1 MAKKDYEEKIE
12 ELLEGSEKENV
23 EVEIEVKDTE
33 QDLQDLVG
41 VLKSEMDDAKD
52 FINQVGQE
60 RAESTEYYLGN
71 EPESTSSLQSEFIS
85 TDVRDTVLFML
96 PQIMRTFFG
105 TKKVV
110 EFVPKGPEDIA
121 LAEQQT
127 DYINYLIQ
135 EKNPGFQVLYS
146 AFKDA
151 LVRKTGFVKVF
162 WDDSVKATTHEYTGL
177 DPQSYQALVLDPNV
191 EIVEESVT
199 MEKIIQIDPLSGEQV
214 EMEIPAKYDL
224 VIRRL
229 KPKDQV
235 CIEAVPP
242 EEILIA
248 RHART
253 LEDAS
258 YVAHRMIKSASELV
272 AMGYDYDEIE
282 EYIGYTGS
290 SLDPEAFEEIEA
302 RNPFD
307 NMVYP
312 DRTDSGG
319 KDALYIEHYINYD
332 FDGDGIDERIRVC
345 TIGNGLHVLN
355 VEQWDELPIC
365 MFCPDPE
372 PHTAIGSCPADYLKP
387 IQAAKSQIM
396 RDTLDSLG
404 HSIFPRMAVVEGQV
418 NIDDVLNTD
427 IGQPIRVRAPGMVQP
442 FSVPFVGKEA
452 FPVLGYLDE
461 SKENRTGVSKASAG
475 LNADA
480 LQSSTKAAVAATMSG
495 AQGRIELICRHF
507 AEGGLKDMFKIV
519 NNLVI
524 KHQNAQDVFRLNG
537 KFIPVDPRYWD
548 SDKDMIVNVAISKS
562 SDEEKFAVLTQVAGK
577 QEQIMQLLGPS
588 NPLVSLQ
595 QYANTLTKFVEL
607 AGFKDSSQFF
617 NAEVPPMPPQPPEEQ
632 KPDATEML
640 AQAEAMKAQVSAQKA
655 MIDAETDRMKII
667 MDDDRQRDIEEAQ
680 IRLKAAEL
688 LAKYGTQV
696 NIAEINAIMERDRE
710 SIRQNAKAQAQG
722 LFTGN
727 VPPQNL

>member
-1 MAKKDYEEKIE
+1 MAKKSTKQIE
-12 ELLEGSEKENV
+12 A
-23 EVEIEVKDTE
+23 EIEMQLNEET
-33 QDLQDLVG
+33 DLINLTG
-41 VLKSEMDDAKD
+41 VIKSEMDDARD
-52 FINQVGQE
+52 FIYQVGEE

-71 EPESTSSLQSEFIS
+71 EPESTSTLQSEFIS

-96 PQIMRTFFG
+96 PSIMRTFFG

-110 EFVPKGPEDIA
+110 EFIPKGPEDIA

-127 DYINYLIQ
+127 DYINHVIQ
-135 EKNPGFQVLYS
+135 QKNNGFKVLYD

-162 WDDSVKATTHEYTGL
+162 WDDSLDATTHEYSNL
-177 DPQSYQALVLDPNV
+177 DPQSYQALVLDPDV
-191 EIVEESVT
+191 EIIEEEIT
-199 MEKIIQIDPLSGEQV
+199 KETITTLDPLTQEEVTQELPVS
-214 EMEIPAKYDL
+214 YDL
-224 VIRRL
+224 TIRRV
-229 KPKDQV
+229 KERSQV
-235 CIEAVPP
+235 CLESVPP
-242 EEILIA
+242 EEILIS
-248 RHART
+248 RHARD
-253 LEDAS
+253 LNSAS
-258 YVAHRMIKSASELV
+258 YVSHRMIKSVSELV
-272 AMGYDYDEIE
+272 AMGYDIEEIE
-282 EYIGYTGS
+282 EHAGYGGS
-290 SLDPEAFEEIEA
+290 AVDPEAYEEVQA

-312 DRTDSGG
+312 DRNDAGG
-319 KDALYIEHYINYD
+319 KDVLYIEHYLFYD
-332 FDGDGIDERIRVC
+332 FDDDGIDERIRVC
-345 TIGNGLHVLN
+345 TIGDGLHVLN
-355 VEQWDELPIC
+355 IEAWDDLPIV

-480 LQSSTKAAVAATMSG
+480 LQSSTKAAVSATMSG

-507 AEGGLKDMFKIV
+507 AEGGMKDLFGLV

-524 KHQNAQDVFRLNG
+524 KHQSAQDMFRLNG
-537 KFIPVDPRYWD
+537 KFVPVDPRYWD
-548 SDKDMIVNVAISKS
+548 TNKDIIVNVAISKT
-562 SDEEKFAVLTQVAGK
+562 SDEEKFAILAQLSTK
-577 QEQIMQLLGPS
+577 QEQILAQLGPQ

-595 QYANTLTKFVEL
+595 QYSNTLSRMIEM
-607 AGFKDSSQFF
+607 AGFKDPESFI
-617 NAEVPPMPPQPPEEQ
+617 NTEVPPMPPAPQEPP
-632 KPDATEML
+632 KPDAAEML

-667 MDDDRQRDIEEAQ
+667 MDDDRSRDIEEAQ

-688 LAKYGTQV
+688 LAKYGAQV
-696 NIAEINAIMERDRE
+696 NIAEINSIMERDRE
-710 SIRQNAKAQAQG
+710 SIRQNAKQQAQG
-722 LFTGN
+722 LFSN
-727 VPPQNL
+727 NAPQQNL

>member
-1 MAKKDYEEKIE
+1 MAKKKYEEEVEESIE
-12 ELLEGSEKENV
+12 EVNK
-23 EVEIEVKDTE
+23 E

-41 VLKSEMDDAKD
+41 TIKAEMDDAKD
-52 FINQVGQE
+52 FIHQVGEE

-71 EPESTSSLQSEFIS
+71 EPESTSTLQSEFVS

-96 PQIMRTFFG
+96 PSVMRTFFG

-127 DYINYLIQ
+127 DYVNYIVQ
-135 EKNPGFQVLYS
+135 QKNPGFQVLYS

-151 LVRKTGFVKVF
+151 LVRKTGFVKAF
-162 WDDSVKATTHEYTGL
+162 WDDSITASTHEYTGL

-191 EIVEESVT
+191 EIIEESVT
-199 MEKIIQIDPLSGEQV
+199 MEQITMINEVTGEEVTQ
-214 EMEIPAKYDL
+214 EIPAKYDL
-224 VIRRL
+224 TIRRL

-242 EEILIA
+242 EEVLIS
-248 RHART
+248 RHARDLQT
-253 LEDAS
+253 AS
-258 YVAHRMIKSASELV
+258 YVAHRMIKSVSDLV
-272 AMGYDYDEIE
+272 AMGYDQEEIE
-282 EYIGYTGS
+282 EYANHSGS
-290 SLDPEAFEEIEA
+290 ALDAEAFDEIEA

-307 NMVYP
+307 NMIYP
-312 DRTDSGG
+312 DRSDTGG
-319 KDALYIEHYINYD
+319 KDVLYIEHYLYYD
-332 FDGDGIDERIRVC
+332 FDDDGIDERIRVC
-345 TIGNGLHVLN
+345 TIGDGLHVLN
-355 VEQWDELPIC
+355 VEQWDDLPIV

-461 SKENRTGVSKASAG
+461 TKENRTGVSKASAG

-507 AEGGLKDMFKIV
+507 AEGGLKTIFKIV
-519 NNLVI
+519 NGLVI

-548 SDKDMIVNVAISKS
+548 SDKDMVVNVAISKS
-562 SDEEKFAVLTQVAGK
+562 SDEEKFAILAQMAGK
-577 QEQIMQLLGPS
+577 QEQILMQLGAN

-595 QYANTLTKFVEL
+595 QYANTLTKMIEM
-607 AGFKDSSQFF
+607 AGFKDPQTFI
-617 NAEVPPMPPQPPEEQ
+617 NTEVPPMPPQPQEQ
-632 KPDATEML
+632 KPDPAEML
-640 AQAEAMKAQVSAQKA
+640 AMAEAQKAQVQAQKA
-655 MIDAETDRMKII
+655 VIDAETDRMKII

-688 LAKYGTQV
+688 MAKYGAQV

-710 SIRQNAKAQAQG
+710 TIRQTAKAQSQG

-727 VPPQNL
+727 VPTQNL

>member
-1 MAKKDYEEKIE
+1 MAEKKVK
-12 ELLEGSEKENV
+12 
-23 EVEIEVKDTE
+23 EIEAEIEMQVDE
-33 QDLQDLVG
+33 ESSMIDLVG
-41 VLKSEMDDAKD
+41 VIKSEMDDAKD
-52 FINQVGQE
+52 FIHQVGEE
-60 RAESTEYYLGN
+60 RAESTEYYLGS
-71 EPESTSSLQSEFIS
+71 EPEATSTLQSEFIS

-96 PQIMRTFFG
+96 PSIMRTFFG

-110 EFVPKGPEDIA
+110 EFVPNGPEDIP

-127 DYINYLIQ
+127 DYINYIVQ
-135 EKNPGFQVLYS
+135 QKNQGFNVLYS

-151 LVRKTGFVKVF
+151 LVRKTGFVKGF
-162 WDDSVKATTHEYTGL
+162 WDDSITASTHEYTGL
-177 DPQSYQALVLDPNV
+177 DPQAYQALVLDPNV

-199 MEKIIQIDPLSGEQV
+199 MQSITTVDPVSGEEVTQ
-214 EMEIPAKYDL
+214 EIPAMYDIT
-224 VIRRL
+224 IRRV
-229 KPKDQV
+229 KAKNQV
-235 CIEAVPP
+235 CLEAIPP
-242 EEILIA
+242 EEVLIS
-248 RHART
+248 RHAR
-253 LEDAS
+253 DIKSAS
-258 YVAHRMIKSASELV
+258 YVAHRMIKSVSELV
-272 AMGYDYDEIE
+272 AMGYDADEIE
-282 EYIGYTGS
+282 EYASYAGTA
-290 SLDPEAFEEIEA
+290 LDPESYDEQQA

-312 DRTDSGG
+312 DRNDSGG
-319 KDALYIEHYINYD
+319 KDVLYIEHYLFYD

-345 TIGNGLHVLN
+345 TIGDGLHILN
-355 VEQWDELPIC
+355 VEQWDDLPIV

-507 AEGGLKDMFKIV
+507 AEGGMKDLFTLV

-537 KFIPVDPRYWD
+537 KFVPVDPRYWD
-548 SDKDMIVNVAISKS
+548 ADKDLVCNVAISKS
-562 SDEEKFAVLTQVAGK
+562 SDEEKFAILGSLAGK
-577 QEQIMQLLGPS
+577 QEQILQTLGPN
-588 NPLVSLQ
+588 NPMVSLQ
-595 QYANTLTKFVEL
+595 QYSNTLARMIEM
-607 AGFKDSSQFF
+607 AGFKDPESFI
-617 NAEVPPMPPQPPEEQ
+617 NTEVPPLPPTPQET
-632 KPDATEML
+632 KPDAAELL
-640 AQAEAMKAQVSAQKA
+640 AQAEAQKAQVQAQKA
-655 MIDAETDRMKII
+655 IIDAETDRMKII

-688 LAKYGTQV
+688 IGKYGTQV

-710 SIRQNAKAQAQG
+710 TIRQSAKDQAQG

-727 VPPQNL
+727 VQQNI